1 MQSDGER
8 MRPDQAGNVRD
19 SARREVTYSRAMKQE
34 GNLLMRKTA
43 DGFAVAWTNPHI
55 FTSECHSARQPTS
68 PSSNHLL
75 VFSLLSLSHGCR
87 SSENRC
93 VIISHIIQ
101 PGRPNVLSPGDVLR
115 LTLSCSPSKSLL
127 PIRRGTGTI
136 LFFVI

>member
-1 MQSDGER
+1 MRVLLRTSALGLLEAPQYVEHLISRAMNLCIYANVPSAFFFNEREVQSDGER

-68 PSSNHLL
+68 PS
-75 VFSLLSLSHGCR
+75 
-87 SSENRC
+87 
-93 VIISHIIQ
+93 
-101 PGRPNVLSPGDVLR
+101 P
-115 LTLSCSPSKSLL
+115 L
-127 PIRRGTGTI
+127 PIICLCSAFSHLVTAAVRLKTD
-136 LFFVI
+136 V